1 MESSVLYQPASEEDF
16 ESTRHQEPS
25 RAVQEAR
32 EKPGI
37 SLVMAASAELETYA
51 YRDDPYDAPGV
62 NTLNAER
69 DPMGRI

>member
-1 MESSVLYQPASEEDF
+1 
-16 ESTRHQEPS
+16 
-25 RAVQEAR
+25 
-32 EKPGI
+32 
-37 SLVMAASAELETYA
+37 LVMAASAELETYA